1 MTAAEALEMQAE
13 IIGLQNKIIKAL
25 VEQTMIDET
34 LKRELASAERLQ
46 MAMAEPILKEAPDGR
61 T

>member
-25 VEQTMIDET
+25 VEQTMIDEA

-46 MAMAEPILKEAPDGR
+46 MALTEQY
-61 T
+61 